1 MVNNGENIL
10 VEFDYQNISV
20 IDPNK
25 VIDEQGKPKE
35 RLIDH
40 ENLVFY
46 ANLECSVLPR
56 TKLALGVS
64 LNESVKTISVGKINF
79 LNPGFKKFID
89 NGWTDELTGKNTLE
103 GNGVNQQRKSISKN
117 PDKSN
122 EYYYSQSTISNGTP
136 GAVDNGLLGITNIN
150 ISYST
155 EFLPTIRI
163 TLEDVKGRSLFE
175 GGNNSPYAAFFQFPY
190 PIFHL
195 TIKGYLGKA
204 VRLPLML
211 QKFGSSFDP
220 SSGNFR
226 VDLDFMTYKYT
237 IMSHVSFGAMMGTPL
252 MYKSII
258 ETKEVKPNN
267 GSKNT
272 TTVATKFASEGY
284 QKMKELYSEYK
295 SKGLIDDDF
304 PELTIQQLKYR
315 LDQFIKNIIET
326 FKKTNLNVLNDL
338 DDYSTQLTEYE
349 KEVYY
354 YSPDSWAKKYLD
366 QDNVII
372 TSNGD
377 ILYSFKK
384 QYQTATEKAA
394 ALTALDGIVKKY
406 NLVLFNNKTLG
417 NGQPNFIPNTIK
429 LSTFNSKAKMTDIN
443 ETALN
448 KTYYKRN
455 NKELSIV
462 ISERDSFRNTISLQI
477 MAGTF
482 QFDGEGYFLNETK
495 KMSQKYLTARQSI
508 EEGLTAKLAE
518 EMVNPVTGIGF
529 KPTIRNVLAIFFA
542 QGEAFLRLL
551 DDVHTKAWNLRDD
564 RYRKDAVFGGTST
577 TKSVDNKNDGEEN
590 APIYPW
596 PQLIVENTKSDG
608 GEKYELKYPGD
619 PILANTVRAFVPEIW
634 PEVEFVEEFIKGYTE
649 REVVLPEPGNT
660 NNTLLRPD
668 RLSFNAIEFPIS
680 NQVFQNTEEVKFL
693 YEIYE
698 RLTLNSF
705 YSLMSRDSAK
715 IYNMSFYS
723 SEAEVIDIIKAL
735 SDDNP
740 YLTKKLK
747 EYNLNSNVYLGFLR
761 HISNNGEGLSW
772 QNFIRGEYNTPYI
785 KNNVSNSFELLDG
798 NILSNDKGKPTV
810 SLEKTEYVEKYFGID
825 YVIENYDFC
834 DLYPLTNL
842 NWDKDYLANGS
853 NIINSNAAFKT
864 SDVLNYNLNNKS
876 IVNFNDSKKI
886 EPITNFNYIKSVF
899 EQTIN
904 IDNLKTF
911 YTNRLIKNQYIT
923 EGNVFY
929 KNYNGQLTSDQ
940 TTSMLNTPYF
950 INAIQQGVYNFRYN
964 TSDSAP
970 FKVAAYLFLNSLPL
984 ATLKEKYKLFDDAN
998 NSTNELSY
1006 IISTLKKFGGIHKLP
1021 YAWVVKYGSLWHR
1034 YKTWVNTGTDILSDS
1049 WKDFNYSYNY
1059 DPSNSATT
1067 KVYSITLSGS
1077 PYDFV
1082 LQDNVTSTVNLINYS
1097 KTVINKGFYP
1107 KLIDDF
1113 NVFYQGVRVF
1123 TTQAQIT
1130 GTGNVINGNE
1140 LEITTINSN
1149 DIIGGMVLSG
1159 TGLELNTTV
1168 ISQISGTTGGVGRY
1182 VITPSQTPTGS
1193 TYGPNITFV
1202 VINPNNNNGY
1212 TNLEIQDALNTKIK
1226 LITSPGSVINGLI
1239 SFDPQSPNRS
1249 INITPW
1255 SSYVITTDKSS
1266 IYPLPSFGCLIDQT
1280 YGECFTN
1287 TGKLKTE
1294 VVNNDAMYNGSVRLF
1309 WKAPNYGYYDNNK
1322 VVPPDPD
1329 SYLKYIDNSGTTQQN
1344 FSINKSVNDY
1354 SKFDELFSAF
1364 DKKSLD
1370 ILETEFL
1377 NFSRSA
1383 YDYDTSILITNNQET
1398 ETEKGYK
1405 NFQML
1410 MRMLMKIPKPLQT
1423 TEKAIIEEIQNNQI
1437 NTFNSYFIGFMDYK
1451 VVIKYGNP
1459 TNYDKKLFYTFSNKY
1474 IEDPYVYQGY
1484 QQSSPNTLP
1493 NGITSPVTLSQSK
1506 TSNPKTWKALE
1517 TYVGFS
1523 EIPQLKYDNN
1533 GSYITDFFIDLNVQ
1547 FNEQNVIDFAPII
1560 KIYATQKLKNNNI
1573 TRSEFFGLMNNYI
1586 EKNELYISTVLDL
1599 EFNRLRNKLP
1609 NLIVTPE
1616 RGKVKSDLQ
1625 GEQTRY
1631 ELWDSFKSINDKF
1644 ISGNDYK
1651 TKTLFE
1657 DILLFDRA
1665 SRDVG
1670 QKIYVDVFKVK
1681 DLIEYGK
1688 YDNNMLDMVTTILV
1702 QNNFTYF
1709 TLPAYANFYNVQD
1722 VSKNPTPNPEG
1733 TLEFANSLFGT
1744 FLSLDYRDT
1753 TSKFLCLYANKPS
1766 EYLALNDNV
1775 DYRFRDDAFDLR
1787 RSSDNPLMD
1796 NLNGKTDW
1804 DKSNKVVGFN
1814 VDIGPQNQQVFK
1826 QFDISQDPGS
1836 PTTESLEVL
1845 NQMANLNRNRSE
1857 SSQSVSLY
1865 NLYRNRSYKCSVD
1878 MLGNAMI
1885 QPMMYFNLR
1894 NVPMFSGPYM
1904 ILKVTHRISESGFD
1918 TVFEGQ
1924 RQPFYSI
1931 PAIDKFLQSLS
1942 TKILQTIQEKIA
1954 QNDIAV
1960 NASPENVLNK
1970 QKNIVDNVT
1979 NGNGTL
1985 TTNQNCSDKL
1995 NNTYTSYTNETPV
2008 KTSISPKDVRLL
2020 IINEINTNSGLT
2032 EPKDKTDLLSFIFCT
2047 MYVDSFKSGKFETYG
2062 YNYAS
2067 VKLTE
2072 NYGGSATYFTS
2083 TYFCV
2088 NQGNTQNIPLVI
2100 FDSDL
2105 DFIRFFISKFKSK
2118 VKYIAQQIPQ
2128 TTPITEDMIIK
2139 ALVKTYILKWTTDL
2153 PDNVYSDM
2161 TESDLKIITD
2171 KFKEGYN
2178 TLISLS

>member
-103 GNGVNQQRKSISKN
+103 GKGVNQQKISVTQN
-117 PDKSN
+117 PNNSN
-122 EYYYSQSTISNGTP
+122 DYYYSQSTISNGTP

-155 EFLPTIRI
+155 DFLPTIRI

-190 PIFHL
+190 PIFYL

-267 GSKNT
+267 GESNS
-272 TTVATKFASEGY
+272 TTVATKFSSEGY
-284 QKMKELYSEYK
+284 QKMKELYAEYK
-295 SKGLIDDDF
+295 SKGLIADDF

-315 LDQFIKNIIET
+315 LDQFIKNIIES

-338 DDYSTQLTEYE
+338 DDYQTQLSEYE
-349 KEVYY
+349 SQVYY
-354 YSPDSWAKKYLD
+354 YTPDSWAKKYLD
-366 QDNVII
+366 QENVII
-372 TSNGD
+372 TTTGD

-384 QYQTATEKAA
+384 QYQTTTEKKS
-394 ALTALDGIVKKY
+394 ALTELDGVVKKY

-417 NGQPNFIPNTIK
+417 NGQPNYIPNTIT
-429 LSTFNSKAKMTDIN
+429 LSTFYSRATTADIN
-443 ETALN
+443 DTALK
-448 KTYYKRN
+448 KTYYRRF
-455 NKELSIV
+455 NKEIPNNVSE
-462 ISERDSFRNTISLQI
+462 ISSFRKTIDIQLSG
-477 MAGTF
+477 GTF
-482 QFDGEGYFLNETK
+482 QFDGEGYFLNQTK
-495 KMSQKYLTARQSI
+495 KMSQKYLTARQKI

-518 EMVNPVTGIGF
+518 DMVNPVTGIGF
-529 KPTIRNVLAIFFA
+529 LPTIRNVLAIFFA

-551 DDVHTKAWNLRDD
+551 DDVHTKAWDLRED
-564 RYRKDAVFGGTST
+564 RYRKEAVFGSTST
-577 TKSVDNKNDGEEN
+577 VSSVDVKNDGQQET
-590 APIYPW
+590 PIYPW
-596 PQLIVENTKSDG
+596 PQLIVENTKTDG

-619 PILANTVRAFVPEIW
+619 PVLASKLRAFVPEIW

-660 NNTLLRPD
+660 NNSLLRPD
-668 RLSFNAIEFPIS
+668 RLSFNAVEFPIS
-680 NQVFQNTEEVKFL
+680 NQVYQNTEEVKFF

-698 RLTLNSF
+698 RLTLNAY
-705 YSLMSRDSAK
+705 YSMMSRDSAK

-723 SEAEVIDIIKAL
+723 AESEVTDIIKAL

-772 QNFIRGEYNTPYI
+772 QNFIRGEYNTQYI
-785 KNNVSNSFELLDG
+785 KNNTSNSFELLDG
-798 NILSNDKGKPTV
+798 NILSNDKAKPTV
-810 SLEKTEYVEKYFGID
+810 SLEKTEYVEKYFGVD
-825 YVIENYDFC
+825 YVVEDYGFT
-834 DLYPLTNL
+834 DLYPITNL
-842 NWDKDYLANGS
+842 NWNKNYLSNGTILINANTV
-853 NIINSNAAFKT
+853 FKT

-876 IVNFNDSKKI
+876 IVNFTEGKKI
-886 EPITNFNYIKSVF
+886 EPVTNFNYVNSVF
-899 EQTIN
+899 DQTI
-904 IDNLKTF
+904 DNGSLTTF
-911 YTNRLIKNQYIT
+911 YKNRKIKNQYIT
-923 EGNVFY
+923 EGNIFY
-929 KNYNGQLTSDQ
+929 KNYKGLVNSDQ
-940 TTSMLNTPYF
+940 TTSILNTPYF

-964 TSDSAP
+964 QEDSAP
-970 FKVAAYLFLNSLPL
+970 YKLAAYLFLNSLPL
-984 ATLKEKYKLFDDAN
+984 ATLKENYKLYDDTN

-1006 IISTLKKFGGIHKLP
+1006 IVSTLKKFGGIHKLP

-1034 YKTWVNTGTDILSDS
+1034 YKTWVNTGTDILSEV

-1059 DPSNSATT
+1059 DPVNSATT
-1067 KVYSITLSGS
+1067 KVYSVDISGS
-1077 PYDFV
+1077 QYDFV
-1082 LQDNVTSTVNLINYS
+1082 LQDNVTTNVNNVNYT
-1097 KTVINKGFYP
+1097 KTIINKGFYP

-1113 NVFYQGVRVF
+1113 NVFYQGVRIF
-1123 TTQAQIT
+1123 DTTIQIT
-1130 GTGNVINGNE
+1130 GNCNIINGNQ
-1140 LEITTINSN
+1140 LEITSINGN
-1149 DIIGGMVLSG
+1149 DIISGMILSG
-1159 TGLELNTTV
+1159 SGLDLNTTIV
-1168 ISQISGTTGGVGRY
+1168 SQISGTTGGIGRY

-1193 TYGPNITFV
+1193 TYGPNIVFV
-1202 VINPNNNNGY
+1202 VTNPNNIGY
-1212 TNLEIQDALNTKIK
+1212 TNVEIQNALNTKINLVK
-1226 LITSPGSVINGLI
+1226 APGSVINGLI

-1249 INITPW
+1249 INVTPW
-1255 SSYVITTDKSS
+1255 SCYVKTSDELN
-1266 IYPLPSFGCLIDQT
+1266 IYPLPSFGGLIDQT
-1280 YGECFTN
+1280 YDECFTN

-1294 VVNNDAMYNGSVRLF
+1294 VVNNSAMYNGSVRLF
-1309 WKAPNYGYYDNNK
+1309 WKAPNYGYYDNNS
-1322 VVPPDPD
+1322 VVQPNPN
-1329 SYLKYIDNSGTTQQN
+1329 SYLKYVNNSGTTQQN
-1344 FSINKSVNDY
+1344 FSINGNTTDY
-1354 SKFDELFSAF
+1354 SKFDELFTTF
-1364 DKKSLD
+1364 DKNILD

-1377 NFSRSA
+1377 NFSRSS
-1383 YDYDTSILITNNQET
+1383 YDYNTSVLLSNTNET
-1398 ETEKGYK
+1398 DAEKSYK

-1410 MRMLMKIPKPLQT
+1410 MRMIMKIPTPTET
-1423 TEKAIIEEIQNNQI
+1423 TEKSIIEEIQNNQI
-1437 NTFNSYFIGFMDYK
+1437 NIFKSYFSNFMDYK
-1451 VVIKYGNP
+1451 VVLKYGNP
-1459 TNYDKKLFYTFSNKY
+1459 SNYDKKLFYTFSNKY
-1474 IEDPYVYQGY
+1474 IQDPYEYQGY

-1493 NGITSPVTLSQSK
+1493 KSTNSTVTLAQSK
-1506 TSNPKTWKALE
+1506 TNNPDTWKALE

-1523 EIPQLKYDNN
+1523 EIPELVYKNT

-1547 FNEQNVIDFAPII
+1547 FNEQNVINFAPII

-1573 TRSEFFGLMNNYI
+1573 TRSEFFTLMNDYI
-1586 EKNELYISTVLDL
+1586 DKNDLYISTVLDL
-1599 EFNRLRNKLP
+1599 ELTRLRNKLP
-1609 NLIVTPE
+1609 NIVVTPE

-1631 ELWDSFKSINDKF
+1631 ELWDTFKSINDKF

-1665 SRDVG
+1665 SRDIG

-1688 YDNNMLDMVTTILV
+1688 YDNNMLDMVTTILTE
-1702 QNNFTYF
+1702 NNFTYF

-1787 RSSDNPLMD
+1787 RASDNPLMD

-1857 SSQSVSLY
+1857 SSQNVSLY
-1865 NLYRNRSYKCSVD
+1865 NLYRNRSYKCSID

-1904 ILKVTHRISESGFD
+1904 ILRVTHRISENGFD
-1918 TVFEGQ
+1918 TTFEGQ

-1931 PAIDKFLQSLS
+1931 PAVDKFLQSLS
-1942 TKILQTIQEKIA
+1942 TKILQTIKEKIA
-1954 QNDIAV
+1954 ENDVLA

-1970 QKNIVDNVT
+1970 QKSIVDNVT

-1985 TTNQNCSDKL
+1985 TPNQNCSEKL
-1995 NNTYTSYTNETPV
+1995 NNSYTSYTNQTPV
-2008 KTSISPKDVRLL
+2008 KTTISPKDAYKL
-2020 IINEINTNSGLT
+2020 IIKVINENSGLT
-2032 EPKDKTDLLSFIFCT
+2032 NLNDKINLTSFIFCT

-2072 NYGGSATYFTS
+2072 NYGGSANYFS
-2083 TYFCV
+2083 NTYFCV
-2088 NQGNTQNIPLVI
+2088 NQGNSQNIPLVI
-2100 FDSDL
+2100 FNSDL
-2105 DFIRFFISKFKSK
+2105 DFIRFFVSKFKGK
-2118 VKYIAQQIPQ
+2118 VTYIQQQIPQ
-2128 TTPITEDMIIK
+2128 TTNDVVIK

-2171 KFKEGYN
+2171 EFKKGYEM
-2178 TLISLS
+2178 LASLSSQ